1 MRDKLPLNLIED
13 LLVEALLGIEAHL
26 EAPVGI
32 R

>member
-1 MRDKLPLNLIED
+1 MRDKLLLNLIEA
-13 LLVEALLGIEAHL
+13 LSGKALLGIEAHL